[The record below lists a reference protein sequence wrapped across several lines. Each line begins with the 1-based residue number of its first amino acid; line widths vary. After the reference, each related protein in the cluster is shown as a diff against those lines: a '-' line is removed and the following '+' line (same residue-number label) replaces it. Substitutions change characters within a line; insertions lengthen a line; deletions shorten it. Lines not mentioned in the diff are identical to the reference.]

1 MKIKICGITNINDA
15 LTATRHGA
23 TYLGL
28 ILYPKSPRYVAPKAI
43 YEIIQKLDSKINT
56 VGVFVDESPEKI
68 NQVVTETGLTYV
80 QLHGKE
86 SVKDCKKI
94 NVPVIKAFRIATA
107 KDLDVIPAYKN
118 NVHSIL
124 LDTYVK
130 GHPGG
135 TGQTFNWNLAVM
147 AKQFDIPLFLSGGLT
162 PDTVQDAI
170 RKVQPNGVDVSS
182 GVEVSPGQ
190 KDNKKVASFIQ
201 NTETM

>member
-23 TYLGL
+23 THLGF
-28 ILYPKSPRYVAPKAI
+28 ILYPKSPRYIKPKAI
-43 YEIIQKLDSKINT
+43 YDIIQKQDSTIYT
-56 VGVFVDESPEKI
+56 VGVFVDESSEKI
-68 NQVVTETGLTYV
+68 NQIVTETGLTHV

-86 SVKDCKKI
+86 CVKDCKKI

-107 KDLDVIPAYKN
+107 EDLEPIPSYKN
-118 NVHSIL
+118 SVHAIL

-147 AKQFDIPLFLSGGLT
+147 AKQFDIPLFCKIINTINCYSLT
-162 PDTVQDAI
+162 SEY
-170 RKVQPNGVDVSS
+170 N
-182 GVEVSPGQ
+182 
-190 KDNKKVASFIQ
+190 NSFFHI
-201 NTETM
+201 